1 MDDEMCV
8 NTTCAVM
15 PPCGNVSKGKYCIPR
30 KNMEKIKDD
39 IVGKAGWKPFSSP
52 FYFDRMGMKTRRKSI
67 YSYKERSEKSF
78 NDATLQEESVC
89 LYSDL
94 ERGDSARTNAVGAS
108 SLEDRDKKKGNFLK
122 SYFEFFM
129 GKENSKHSEESI
141 FYEIKSAEEDKANSH
156 CSLEDMEEK
165 RISSRKS
172 FFSIYDYTDDN
183 EDNDYSPFNGNQGYD
198 LFYNQKTFDPANN
211 EMMMMMM
218 TGGYDNDY
226 MHIYDTDNLYSNSES
241 DEDAKSRE
249 KELKPIFYSIEK
261 VISLANDYRIEA
273 GRTKTHYVGIET
285 ILKKYIYVVK
295 NDKILFFKSRLNK
308 KKNLLSSKVK
318 KAFNRCNFFYQLK
331 KKKDQYKMITRQ
343 KINRCYFF
351 RYLYFC
357 NLKKKLQNQ
366 CRKKK
371 EKQLRKFF
379 HKKERRNSHVRKH
392 REVSLGSHLEK
403 SKQANCHNYSV
414 GKGSECI
421 FPSGEGSNR
430 GTCNERDEHVFIE
443 WSQNRSGRKE
453 IDMHTQ
459 KGTQNRGTNS
469 DQTNSN
475 HIMEE
480 TKKEET
486 QKDNYQSGDNTD
498 VALHWVVR
506 MFGEEQYLEENH
518 NILNKEKDYKTNRC
532 RSKLEGGK
540 NYVHVED
547 DDCNFRSD
555 NNELDICVSLIST
568 VGIHNSVGCDPLQG
582 VGREE
587 TVNEETRKETS
598 KEPSEVV
605 GEMLS
610 DDTSE
615 EESEEANEGES
626 EVVGEEIGQEAEE
639 KVSEVLSEEE
649 SEVVG
654 EEIGQEVGQILEQ
667 TVREELEQEEEE
679 KVSEVLS
686 EEESEEKSEEE
697 SEEESKEESE
707 EESEVVG
714 EEIGQE
720 VGEILEQ
727 IVREELEQEVEEK
740 VSEVLSEEA
749 SEEKSEEE
757 SEEKSK
763 EESGVVGEE
772 IGQEVG
778 EIVEEKVSEVISEEE
793 REDESEEANEE
804 ESEVVGEEIGQE
816 VGEIV
821 QETVREEI
829 EQEVGEIV
837 QEKVSEEV
845 GQEVD
850 EILEE
855 TVREEIG
862 QKVEEKVSEVLS
874 EEASE
879 EANEEESE
887 VVGEEVGQ
895 AVGKIVE
902 EKVSEVLSVE
912 ESEEANEEES
922 EVVGEEIGQAVGKIV
937 EEKVSEVLSVEE
949 SEEAN
954 EEESEV
960 VGEEIGQEA
969 GEIVEETVR
978 EKVGQEVEEKVSEVL
993 SVEESEEANEEESEV
1008 VGEEIGQEVEE
1019 TVSEVLSEEES
1030 EEANE
1035 EESEVVG
1042 EEIGQEEESEEANE
1056 EESEVVGEEIG
1067 QEVEEKVSEVLSEE
1081 ASEEANEGES
1091 EVVGE
1096 EIGQE
1101 VEETVSEVLSEEE
1114 SEEANEGESEVVGE
1128 EIGKEVEETVSEVL
1142 SVEESE
1148 EANEE
1153 ESEVVGEDIGQ
1164 EAGEI
1169 VEETVRE
1176 EVGQEVEEKVSEV
1189 LSEEESEEANEEE
1202 SEVVG
1207 EEIGQEV
1214 GKIVEENASEVLS
1227 EEESEEE
1234 SEVVG
1239 EDIGQEVSEIVEETV
1254 REKVGQEVEEKVS
1267 EENSEEESEEENEE
1281 ESEVVGEEI
1290 GQEVEETVS
1299 EVLSEEE
1306 SEEANEEES
1315 EVVGEEIGQEVEEK
1329 VSEVLSEEA
1338 SEEANE
1344 GESEVVGE
1352 EIGQEV
1358 EETVSEE
1365 NSEEESE
1372 EANEEESEVVGEE
1385 IGQEV
1390 EEKVSEVLSEEA
1402 SEEANEEES
1411 EVVGEEIGQEV
1422 SEIVEETVREKVGQE
1437 VEEKVS
1443 EENSEEES
1451 EEENEEESEVVGEEI
1466 RQEVGEIVQETVR
1479 EEIEQVVGEIVQ
1491 EKVSKEIE
1499 QEVGEQV
1506 EETIREEKSEGR
1518 GEELSDN
1525 ANKEVSKVVE
1535 NSAGQKVEEKVPEE
1549 ISKESHEW
1557 VGEDAREGVGE
1568 NICNNYEREESN
1580 SRETSRSIC
1589 SNVSR
1594 RKLMGGFPYDSFED
1608 DEKKNSATKNSLS
1621 CKKHD
1626 VGKEIDKDY
1635 MGKSGRSGD
1644 DRASNV
1650 TIEGINYWIVEGAK
1664 NMDKEGVRYTC
1675 ARGGRDE
1682 REGASQNEATS
1693 VVGNRV
1699 SYKAQQR
1706 KNREPSFCA
1715 ENNVEGEMKSEE
1727 KLILRKMVIN
1737 KTVTNDADFSFS
1749 RDMCK
1754 RYYFKE
1760 KEYALD
1766 GEDANEYVKE
1776 EGDVDEIEGE
1786 CKIVISHE
1794 EIENNMGIEIR
1805 KSIEG
1810 ICRAFFDSDDVVEC
1824 PQWDKAGEEAAEAEE
1839 SNGETEIVKED
1850 VGEKEETKRK
1860 VAVEAGEEMKVERV
1874 LLRKNA
1880 FSLDSDMQRK
1890 LREDF
1895 RTESV
1900 INGFQ
1905 TFESIKR
1912 EFASKDEL
1920 TGKEEEGDK
1929 KKSIKKESNKGK
1941 RISKVERVKNSY
1953 THAIETSEDAHKLYS
1968 NLQNIIV
1975 KDFKKKCLRKM
1986 KKLLNKK
1993 YKRMEKYIFEYA
2005 RLIMQNCNTIGGV
2018 STEKASK
2025 KTRWNKKSKKKM
2037 EKQSKAK
2044 VAIQTDGQDSF
2055 INSIRSGAIRE
2066 TCQQED
2072 QPPKGQ
2078 TDNRREDSSKE
2089 EENNEGVT
2097 PLNGNN
2103 DTSDHYV
2110 GSSMSNFEKICI
2122 LSYDSVISV
2131 KGSFDNL
2138 HTLRSKEVDSPKEKD
2153 TKQELSSHSGEY
2165 NVFKKIK
2172 FTDTQNDE
2180 KSIRDD
2186 ESKHIGK
2193 EEEVEKSESI
2203 QKGEAE
2209 WRIFRNKSFIKYAQN
2224 FILKILNCTSIC
2236 SLTTQLYSRTNFLNQ
2251 MKLINKK
2258 NIGRLF
2264 VQKMSLSGRC
2274 RGIFSRVIFKQ
2285 VQQGR
2290 NIMLERD
2297 KSACEGIDDTAHN
2310 TRHDTIYGAT
2320 YDENLHRGTV
2330 GGIEQNEE
2338 RGIEY
2343 TKLMC
2348 KYGEKK
2354 VRRGDN
2360 KENFTPSIVI
2370 ARSSTA
2376 NHESRMLLNQCRLN
2390 IDEPFNEKR
2399 CKWSNCQE
2407 RRKCY
2412 IAKMQ
2417 IEGTLANDAM
2427 IRDVERNRVNTNI
2440 VVRHQ
2445 NRYPSVSH
2453 SYCAYALIKK
2463 PFYKE
2468 VIDSDS
2474 TQYYYHG
2481 TLINGGSLSNKL
2493 PLICKVA
2500 NVCYRQEARE
2510 GLVGAATIVR
2520 SGERCPSWYSYG
2532 KSGLKR
2538 REDVKLNMGTCK
2550 ARKISHGNSSNLF
2563 VIDDIRKKHLIG
2575 DKKEFIDPFYMDISN
2590 IMTSKYVNEG
2600 GRTCFGKNNMKST
2613 VGRCSLDKENVCIN
2627 RRNHIIGKC
2636 NKECI
2641 HLHVMGENGKTNNDR
2656 NNNLFSYNAK
2666 GYPYEGSIYA
2676 NEDLKKT
2683 NNVSHL
2689 QKNTT
2694 TKKLRD
2700 IQEEQ
2705 NFYSQYVG
2713 RKRDSFSKGYH
2724 LKESELT
2731 RKKQHLCD
2739 GVHFAELKGEN
2750 DTKGKKNAS
2759 NRDFTNMYKF
2769 NKGHGNDIPK
2779 YYLKSGILR
2788 NMTLRKKKVNN
2799 VFDVH
2804 HNLGINLKK
2813 NYEKEYEVKNKDF
2826 LVKKGLVTCTN
2837 GISTKEWA
2845 SKNCILKN
2853 LCNVYGYFNKVH
2865 DQQTDEMVNRHS
2877 NKYYLKVKKI
2887 SFSGKS
2893 HTGQTMGNRHFA
2905 HTQFTSVRDEQR
2917 LMCPCRGTSSNCFHL
2932 HRRCNRRNSRV
2943 SSSWQLPLWN
2953 YNIESF
2959 HICSI
2964 NCPRYDD
2971 FSNSSYTHKMG
2982 NICIYKDF

>member
-667 TVREELEQEEEE
+667 IVREELEQEEEE

-757 SEEKSK
+757 SEEKSEEESEEKSK

-778 EIVEEKVSEVISEEE
+778 EIVEEKVSEVLSEEE
-793 REDESEEANEE
+793 RED
-804 ESEVVGEEIGQE
+804 
-816 VGEIV
+816 
-821 QETVREEI
+821 
-829 EQEVGEIV
+829 
-837 QEKVSEEV
+837 
-845 GQEVD
+845 
-850 EILEE
+850 
-855 TVREEIG
+855 
-862 QKVEEKVSEVLS
+862 
-874 EEASE
+874 
-879 EANEEESE
+879 
-887 VVGEEVGQ
+887 
-895 AVGKIVE
+895 
-902 EKVSEVLSVE
+902 

-960 VGEEIGQEA
+960 VGEEIGQA
-969 GEIVEETVR
+969 
-978 EKVGQEVEEKVSEVL
+978 VGKIVEEKVSEVL
-993 SVEESEEANEEESEV
+993 SEEEREDESEEANEEESEV
-1008 VGEEIGQEVEE
+1008 VGEEIGQEAGEIVEE
-1019 TVSEVLSEEES
+1019 TVREEV
-1030 EEANE
+1030 
-1035 EESEVVG
+1035 
-1042 EEIGQEEESEEANE
+1042 
-1056 EESEVVGEEIG
+1056 G

-1081 ASEEANEGES
+1081 ESEEANEGES

-1176 EVGQEVEEKVSEV
+1176 EVGKEVEEKVSEV

-1290 GQEVEETVS
+1290 RQEVGEIVQETVREEIEQVVGEIVQEKVSKEIEQEVGEQVEETIREEKS
-1299 EVLSEEE
+1299 EGR
-1306 SEEANEEES
+1306 
-1315 EVVGEEIGQEVEEK
+1315 GEELSDNANKEVSKVVENSAGQKVEEK
-1329 VSEVLSEEA
+1329 VPEEISKESHEWVGEDAREGVGENICNNYEREESNSRETSRSICSNVSRRKLMGGFPYDSFEDDEKKNSATKNSLSCKKHDVGKEIDKDYMGKSGRSGDDRASNVTIEGINYWIVEGAKNMDKESVRYTCARGGRDEREGASQNEA
-1338 SEEANE
+1338 TS
-1344 GESEVVGE
+1344 VVG
-1352 EIGQEV
+1352 
-1358 EETVSEE
+1358 
-1365 NSEEESE
+1365 NR
-1372 EANEEESEVVGEE
+1372 EESEVVGEE

-1664 NMDKEGVRYTC
+1664 NMDKESVRYTC

-2427 IRDVERNRVNTNI
+2427 IRDVERNRVNANI

>member
-1 MDDEMCV
+1 
-8 NTTCAVM
+8 
-15 PPCGNVSKGKYCIPR
+15 
-30 KNMEKIKDD
+30 
-39 IVGKAGWKPFSSP
+39 
-52 FYFDRMGMKTRRKSI
+52 MGMKTRRKSI

-757 SEEKSK
+757 SEEKSEEESEEKSK

-778 EIVEEKVSEVISEEE
+778 EIVEEKVSEVLSEEE

-874 EEASE
+874 
-879 EANEEESE
+879 
-887 VVGEEVGQ
+887 
-895 AVGKIVE
+895 
-902 EKVSEVLSVE
+902 
-912 ESEEANEEES
+912 
-922 EVVGEEIGQAVGKIV
+922 
-937 EEKVSEVLSVEE
+937 VEE

-993 SVEESEEANEEESEV
+993 SEEESEEANEEESEV
-1008 VGEEIGQEVEE
+1008 VGQEVGKIVEE
-1019 TVSEVLSEEES
+1019 NVSEVLSEEESEEES

-1042 EEIGQEEESEEANE
+1042 EEIGQEA
-1056 EESEVVGEEIG
+1056 GEI
-1067 QEVEEKVSEVLSEE
+1067 
-1081 ASEEANEGES
+1081 
-1091 EVVGE
+1091 
-1096 EIGQE
+1096 

-1299 EVLSEEE
+1299 EVL
-1306 SEEANEEES
+1306 
-1315 EVVGEEIGQEVEEK
+1315 
-1329 VSEVLSEEA
+1329 
-1338 SEEANE
+1338 
-1344 GESEVVGE
+1344 
-1352 EIGQEV
+1352 
-1358 EETVSEE
+1358 
-1365 NSEEESE
+1365 SEEESE

-2427 IRDVERNRVNTNI
+2427 IRDVERNRVNANI

-2769 NKGHGNDIPK
+2769 NKGHGIDIPK